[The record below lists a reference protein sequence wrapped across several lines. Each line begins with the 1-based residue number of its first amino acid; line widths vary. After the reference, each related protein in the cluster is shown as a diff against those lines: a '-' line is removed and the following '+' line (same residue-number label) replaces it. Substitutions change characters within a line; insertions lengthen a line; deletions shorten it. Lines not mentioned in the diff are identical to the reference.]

1 MPRPR
6 KRRRVHQMHHSMV
19 FKPDTESDQNKE
31 PIIICLD
38 ELESLRLMDLE
49 SKDQAECAEM
59 MGLGRTTFQRVLH
72 SARGKVARALV
83 EGRPIKIEGF
93 ECSQEDIVY
102 RCPECQ
108 KEYEIDSL
116 KKGDCP
122 NCSE

>member
-1 MPRPR
+1 
-6 KRRRVHQMHHSMV
+6 MV
-19 FKPDTESDQNKE
+19 FTPDAECEQNKK
-31 PIIICLD
+31 PVIICLD
-38 ELESLRLMDLE
+38 ELESLRLMDIE

-72 SARGKVARALV
+72 SGRKKVARALV
-83 EGRPIKIEGF
+83 DGIPIKIEGVD
-93 ECSQEDIVY
+93 CSQKDIIY

-116 KKGDCP
+116 KKDNCP